1 MATLITGGAGYIGSH
16 IVVAVHQSG
25 RNAVLLDDFSGSSP
39 HAVDAVRRLTSPI
52 LPTVEGD
59 ASDCSVLRDVINR
72 YGIDSVIHL
81 AAFKNMPESLTEP
94 LRYYRNN
101 LASAISVAEVAAE
114 SGVRS
119 LVFSS
124 SAAVYG
130 TPASAPVTEDSAL
143 APSNPYGR
151 TKLMGEQIMADAA
164 TAFGLDVVLLR
175 YFNPVGAHPSGVI
188 GEDPAGQ
195 PGGLVPRVMQTAAGR
210 HGPVLVF
217 GSDYNTPDG
226 TAVRDYIHV
235 VDLAEGHLAALD
247 ARTANAAE
255 GAGAVGT
262 ANAAEGA
269 GAVGTGNAAEG
280 ALNCAVYNLG
290 TGVGSS
296 VLQVIAAASSAVG
309 RPIPHEMADRRPGDV
324 ASIWADCRRA
334 RHELGWTARYGLAA
348 MLRDHW
354 NWQKHHPDGYST

>member
-16 IVVAVHQSG
+16 TAVAVHRSG
-25 RNAVLLDDFSGSSP
+25 RDTVLLDDFSGSSS
-39 HAVDAVRRLTSPI
+39 HAVDAIRGLTSLA
-52 LPTVEGD
+52 LPAVEGD
-59 ASDCSVLRDVINR
+59 AADCSVLRDVIDR
-72 YGIDSVIHL
+72 HRIDSVIHL
-81 AAFKNMPESLTEP
+81 AAFKNMPESLAQP

-101 LASAISVAEVAAE
+101 LASAISVVEVAAE
-114 SGVRS
+114 RGVRS

-130 TPASAPVTEDSAL
+130 TPTSAPVTEDSTL
-143 APSNPYGR
+143 APNSPYGR

-175 YFNPVGAHPSGVI
+175 YFNPVGAHPSGLI

-210 HGPVLVF
+210 HGPVPVF
-217 GSDYNTPDG
+217 GSDYDTPDG

-235 VDLAEGHLAALD
+235 VDLAEGHLAALN
-247 ARTANAAE
+247 ARTDN
-255 GAGAVGT
+255 T
-262 ANAAEGA
+262 
-269 GAVGTGNAAEG
+269 TGQASNS
-280 ALNCAVYNLG
+280 AVYNLG

-296 VLQVIAAASSAVG
+296 VLQVLADASAAVG
-309 RPIPHEMADRRPGDV
+309 RLIPHEMVDRRPGDV
-324 ASIWADCRRA
+324 ASIWADCHRA
-334 RHELGWTARYGLAA
+334 RRELGWTARHDLAA

-354 NWQKHHPDGYST
+354 NWQRRHPDGYSA